1 MRALWCEEF
10 GPVAGLKV
18 TDAPPP
24 ALRPGCVRVRVRA
37 AGVAFAAKLVIAG
50 KHQNK
55 PERPFVPGTEFAG
68 EVLEVAEGISHVKP
82 GDRVVGSTGIG
93 AYAEQV
99 VALGSIVRRIPDAM
113 GFAEATAF
121 ATLYPT
127 AYGALVWR
135 GATRPGEVVLVH
147 GAAGGTGFTAVEVAK
162 ALGASVIATVSSPE
176 KAAAVREHGADHVID
191 YTREDVRERVLAL
204 TGDRGADVVYDPVG
218 GDLFDASMRCI
229 APEGRILTI
238 GYAAGRIPQ
247 IGVNLLLVKNAAVI
261 GFFWGWY
268 IGNSKVPPPKDA
280 DQRLEQMYAD
290 FFRWFE
296 EGRLKPRI
304 HGSFA
309 LQDVAQA
316 FEEIDSRRVI
326 GKVVLTP

>member
-10 GPVAGLKV
+10 GPVADLKV
-18 TDAPPP
+18 IDVPSPE
-24 ALRPGCVRVRVRA
+24 LRPGTVKVRVRA
-37 AGVAFAAKLVIAG
+37 AGVAFATKLVIEG

-55 PERPFVPGTEFAG
+55 PPRPFVPGTEFAG
-68 EVLEVAEGISHVKP
+68 EVLAVADGVTHVKP
-82 GDRVVGSTGIG
+82 GDRVVGSNGIG
-93 AYAEQV
+93 AYAEEI
-99 VALGSIVRRIPDAM
+99 VARAAIVRRIPDGL

-135 GATRPGEVVLVH
+135 GDVKPGEVVLVH
-147 GAAGGTGFTAVEVAK
+147 GAAGGTGFTAIEVAK
-162 ALGASVIATVSSPE
+162 ALGASVIATVSSPQ
-176 KAAAVREHGADHVID
+176 KAEAVREHGADHVID
-191 YTREDVRERVLAL
+191 YTKEDVRERVLAL

-247 IGVNLLLVKNAAVI
+247 VAVNLLLVKNAAVI

-268 IGNSKVPPPKDA
+268 IGNSKLPPPKDA
-280 DQRLEQMYAD
+280 EARIEKMYAD

-296 EGRLKPRI
+296 AGLLKPRI
-304 HGSFA
+304 HGRFDLKDA
-309 LQDVAQA
+309 ARA
-316 FEEIDSRRVI
+316 FDEIESRRVI